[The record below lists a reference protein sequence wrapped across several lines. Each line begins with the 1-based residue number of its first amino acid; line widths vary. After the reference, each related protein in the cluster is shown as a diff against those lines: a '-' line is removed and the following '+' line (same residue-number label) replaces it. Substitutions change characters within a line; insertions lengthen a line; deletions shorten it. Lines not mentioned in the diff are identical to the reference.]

1 VLLRIGHLTA
11 VMVILTTY
19 GIPVLLVVTV
29 AQWWI
34 GHDRQSVRHVCVA
47 AFMAFVVSLSFNQF
61 LLLSIHRVRSYDSGT
76 THLLIPPIADWS
88 FPSDHATAS
97 FAIAATFLLHKLP
110 QRGVLYLAAATLW
123 AFSHIYVGTHYVG
136 DVLGGAGVGVVAAVM
151 VRMTYREGSKFDGF
165 LTSIL

>member
-88 FPSDHATAS
+88 FPYGRSR
-97 FAIAATFLLHKLP
+97 TFM
-110 QRGVLYLAAATLW
+110 W
-123 AFSHIYVGTHYVG
+123 APIT
-136 DVLGGAGVGVVAAVM
+136 
-151 VRMTYREGSKFDGF
+151 
-165 LTSIL
+165 